1 MELIRTFREKQRTAR
16 QQDIITEASEY
27 ICLCDFN
34 GKIYISYR
42 GTPMVPVE
50 ESWTPKE
57 ILKKLRDTRSGY
69 IEYRNKQLGKPAA
82 VAAL

>member
-1 MELIRTFREKQRTAR
+1 MELIRSLREKQRTAR

-34 GKIYISYR
+34 SKIYISYR

-57 ILKKLRDTRSGY
+57 ILKKLKDTRSGY
-69 IEYRNKQLGKPAA
+69 IEYRNKQLGKSAA
-82 VAAL
+82 TAVL